1 MQRSEGRIL
10 TSHTGALFLPPRDDH
25 GPVGTPTDR
34 AAIKDRVASIV
45 AKQAEI
51 GIDVVNNGDL
61 TVGAGLEMHRAFDG
75 IDAVPI
81 DEGYGIARGIPD
93 ADMETYAEYYEAYGL
108 FPNPENP
115 LGGSRPERTD
125 AEVCRGPV
133 GAGTTE
139 PIEWDA
145 QTLTEA
151 ARGQDVQ
158 ELFLT
163 FLGPGWMSR
172 FIFDEHY
179 GDEQA
184 LIDALAEA
192 TRPFYRAIVD
202 AGHILQIDART
213 SSTPGP
219 GTAGPT

>member
-1 MQRSEGRIL
+1 MRCS
-10 TSHTGALFLPPRDDH
+10 SPPRDDH

-34 AAIKDRVASIV
+34 DAIKDRVASIV

-61 TVGAGLEMHRAFDG
+61 TVGAGLEMPRAFDG

-108 FPNPENP
+108 
-115 LGGSRPERTD
+115 LARSAGS
-125 AEVCRGPV
+125 
-133 GAGTTE
+133 TE

-163 FLGPGWMSR
+163 RSWDP
-172 FIFDEHY
+172 
-179 GDEQA
+179 
-184 LIDALAEA
+184 
-192 TRPFYRAIVD
+192 
-202 AGHILQIDART
+202 AG
-213 SSTPGP
+213 
-219 GTAGPT
+219 

>member
-1 MQRSEGRIL
+1 MERSEGRIL

-34 AAIKDRVASIV
+34 DAIKDRVASIV

-61 TVGAGLEMHRAFDG
+61 TVGAGLEMPRAFDG

-81 DEGYGIARGIPD
+81 DEGYGIARGIRTP
-93 ADMETYAEYYEAYGL
+93 TW
-108 FPNPENP
+108 
-115 LGGSRPERTD
+115 RPTPSTR
-125 AEVCRGPV
+125 RPGPV
-133 GAGTTE
+133 TAGSTE

-145 QTLTEA
+145 QTLTAA

-202 AGHILQIDART
+202 AGHILQTRRPPGCAPARRRLDLV
-213 SSTPGP
+213 
-219 GTAGPT
+219 TAGPT